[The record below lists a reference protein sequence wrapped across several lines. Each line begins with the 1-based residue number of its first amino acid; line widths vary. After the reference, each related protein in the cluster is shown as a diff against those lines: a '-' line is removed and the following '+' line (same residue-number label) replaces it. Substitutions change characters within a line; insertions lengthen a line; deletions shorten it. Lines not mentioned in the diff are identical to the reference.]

1 MKTLAIRLED
11 EQHARLTIL
20 ARIREVSVTDAI
32 RAAIEAHVTML
43 SQDPEIAAKAK
54 SLVAEIERDA
64 KQQQDALS
72 ALFADDAPPP
82 SAPRGR
88 KPS

>member
-32 RAAIEAHVTML
+32 RVAIEAHITAL
-43 SQDPEIAAKAK
+43 SQDPEVSARAEA
-54 SLVAEIERDA
+54 LAAEIERDA
-64 KQQQDALS
+64 NEQRAALQSLIGGTTS
-72 ALFADDAPPP
+72 A
-82 SAPRGR
+82 APRGR
-88 KPS
+88 SKS